1 MSAPAHTPHS
11 DGPFAFVGRVTASL
25 DQALPFLGPGLA
37 AVLGLVALGRAPI
50 DVDEATTIDAV
61 RGSFSSV
68 LARAFEEDPARIGY
82 LALLRPIVA
91 WNDGEVLVRVPS
103 VVGLVVAT
111 VAIYRLGRRL
121 FDRRVG
127 AVAAVI
133 LASSLGALTVA
144 WSVGAL
150 SLALAAM
157 LVSTAMFARAV
168 ERGGVVWWIAYALT
182 AAALPL
188 AHPIASA
195 ALGAQLAALAFVWRQ
210 LDLRVALPAVGVATL
225 ECLIFGVAAAIDRAD
240 AADGAGPLELDDLA
254 AGLGRS
260 LGWSP
265 VVLAL
270 VVWGFVSMGRRIR
283 HDLPTWKVALVAGL
297 VGMPLVTVLAAGIV
311 LPVYPREALTVGAGG
326 LALAAATGLVA
337 LPDRSLRLASALAVV
352 TVAVAAL
359 VTAGVAETPQ
369 DWRRAGVLAR
379 AEAGPRSSV
388 VVVPA
393 RARSALTYYAPGLRL
408 TTQGRGDAVTVVVA
422 GDPDLAVA
430 AARTVVSPPRYAL
443 LEQQAAGTKLVVQR
457 WVRPGS

>member
-11 DGPFAFVGRVTASL
+11 DGPLAFVGRVTTSL
-25 DQALPFLGPGLA
+25 DRALPFLGPGLA
-37 AVLGLVALGRAPI
+37 VLLGLVALGRAPV

-68 LARAFEEDPARIGY
+68 LERAFEEDPARIGY

-91 WNDGEVLVRVPS
+91 WNDDELWVRLPS

-127 AVAAVI
+127 AVAGVI

-144 WSVGAL
+144 RSVGAL

-168 ERGGVVWWIAYALT
+168 ERGGVVWWTAYALT

-188 AHPIASA
+188 THPVASA
-195 ALGAQLAALAFVWRQ
+195 ALGAHLVALAFVWRE

-225 ECLIFGVAAAIDRAD
+225 ECAIFGVAAAIDRAD
-240 AADGAGPLELDDLA
+240 APDGAGPLALDDLA

-270 VVWGFVSMGRRIR
+270 VAWGFVSMGRRTR
-283 HDLPTWKVALVAGL
+283 HDLAPWKVALVAGL
-297 VGMPLVTVLAAGIV
+297 VAMPLVAVLAAGIG
-311 LPVYPREALTVGAGG
+311 LPVYPREALAVGAGG
-326 LALAAATGLVA
+326 LALAAAAGLVA
-337 LPDRSLRLASALAVV
+337 LPDRPLRLASALAVV

-359 VTAGVAETPQ
+359 VMVGLSETPQ
-369 DWRRAGVLAR
+369 DWRRAAALAR

-393 RARSALTYYAPGLRL
+393 RARPALTYYAPGLRP

-422 GDPDLAVA
+422 GDPELAVA

-443 LEQQAAGTKLVVQR
+443 LEQQDAGTDLVVQR
-457 WVRPGS
+457 WVRPGA